1 MQPVVVQIQE
11 EKERAMKEVEEMK
24 KYLAKREKEGDTA
37 ARIRLLQRE
46 VEKAKESERKMLES
60 MISQTKQLERTKIE
74 LEESKLEIRNLLEK
88 KPRPTDPTKLES
100 QSKDEMG
107 RLRNELRLATEAE
120 EKNKKAMDDL
130 AMTLKEVTTEMN
142 RLREKL
148 SVAQADLERVRAE
161 ANHSKSMWMTTE
173 EKFQILE
180 EEVERLRMEADES
193 ATAWNAKESSLIDCM
208 KISEEEITKLK
219 QENSRLE
226 EAQRSAKEESTRFR
240 DIMKQ
245 AVNEATVVKE
255 ALEIARR
262 ENSQLKD
269 LVSARENSLKTM
281 KQDLERAKLNE
292 ATAMDSVKELQS
304 HLAGAPPPASSIDNG
319 TIAKP
324 MALSRQGSEKKAIPM
339 KFPSERWRSDHPH
352 VQNGLRSAA
361 ADPGSMSARVTTW
374 SANKD
379 RTRSSLSC
387 ASDLTGASRLGL
399 HNGDEYDQMEGPYL
413 DGAGTDVGLPAK
425 QRKKRQ
431 ILNRFSELLRRG
443 RLPK

>member
-1 MQPVVVQIQE
+1 MQPVVVQLQE
-11 EKERAMKEVEEMK
+11 EKERAMKEVAEMK
-24 KYLAKREKEGDTA
+24 KYLAKREKEGDAA

-60 MISQTKQLERTKIE
+60 MISQTKQLEHTKIE
-74 LEESKLEIRNLLEK
+74 LEESKLEIRNLLA
-88 KPRPTDPTKLES
+88 KPRAIAPTKPES
-100 QSKDEMG
+100 QSQDEMG

-142 RLREKL
+142 RLKEKL
-148 SVAQADLERVRAE
+148 SVAQADLDRVRAE
-161 ANHSKSMWMTTE
+161 ADHSKSMWMTTE
-173 EKFQILE
+173 EKFQILV
-180 EEVERLRMEADES
+180 EEVDKLRMEADES
-193 ATAWNAKESSLIDCM
+193 ATAWNAKEASLIDCM

-255 ALEIARR
+255 ALEIARG
-262 ENSQLKD
+262 ENSSLKD
-269 LVSARENSLKTM
+269 LISARENSLKTM

-304 HLAGAPPPASSIDNG
+304 CLAGEPPPASSIDEG
-319 TIAKP
+319 TTAKP
-324 MALSRQGSEKKAIPM
+324 KALSRQGSEKRAIPV

-361 ADPGSMSARVTTW
+361 ADPGSISERVTTW
-374 SANKD
+374 SAKKD

-387 ASDLTGASRLGL
+387 ASDLTGSSHLGL
-399 HNGDEYDQMEGPYL
+399 HNGDDYPYL
-413 DGAGTDVGLPAK
+413 DEAGTNVGLPAK

-431 ILNRFSELLRRG
+431 ILHRFSELLRRG